1 LKVGSTIATS
11 GAATT
16 ACIAIAGF
24 LTSITAFDPLAAGA
38 IETGKTAHSACSVDD
53 RRAACNNGQ
62 PSRYP
67 QSIGTRGFMD
77 RLTIWLRLRNAEIK
91 FRIREV
97 ARRWLRKLIEL
108 AITDLDLMGRMRD
121 VTTSAAFEAEHLKD
135 AAAFKQRIQLHS
147 WIVRN
152 VPLTGKLFLEFGV
165 YKADSINRFADL
177 MPDATWYGFD
187 SFVGLP
193 EAWNLGAKTG
203 AFSRSG
209 VLPPVYGNVKLI
221 KGFFEQTLPQFVA
234 AHRDETIAILH
245 IDCDLYSATK
255 TVLSLT
261 RPLLKHGTIIIFDE
275 LINYQGWQDG
285 EYKALMEFAADQKLR
300 FEYLAYTRTGSQVA
314 IKVVGFGDAAAPEDR
329 AGR

>member
-1 LKVGSTIATS
+1 
-11 GAATT
+11 
-16 ACIAIAGF
+16 
-24 LTSITAFDPLAAGA
+24 
-38 IETGKTAHSACSVDD
+38 
-53 RRAACNNGQ
+53 
-62 PSRYP
+62 
-67 QSIGTRGFMD
+67 MD

-121 VTTSAAFEAEHLKD
+121 VTASAAFEAEHLKD

-152 VPLTGKLFLEFGV
+152 VPLAGKLFLEFGV
-165 YKADSINRFADL
+165 YKGDSINRFADL

-203 AFSRSG
+203 AFSRGG
-209 VLPPVYGNVKLI
+209 VLPVVYGNVKLI
-221 KGFFEQTLPQFVA
+221 KGFFEQTLPEFVA

-261 RPLLKHGTIIIFDE
+261 RPLLNPGTIIIFDE

-285 EYKALMEFAADQKLR
+285 EYKALMEFAAEQKLR

-314 IKVVGFGDAAAPEDR
+314 IKVVGFGDAAAPGDR
-329 AGR
+329 ADR

>member
-1 LKVGSTIATS
+1 
-11 GAATT
+11 
-16 ACIAIAGF
+16 
-24 LTSITAFDPLAAGA
+24 
-38 IETGKTAHSACSVDD
+38 
-53 RRAACNNGQ
+53 
-62 PSRYP
+62 
-67 QSIGTRGFMD
+67 MD

-121 VTTSAAFEAEHLKD
+121 VTASAAFQAEHLKD

-152 VPLTGKLFLEFGV
+152 IPLAGKLFLEFGV
-165 YKADSINRFADL
+165 YKGDSINRFADL

-203 AFSRSG
+203 AFSRGS
-209 VLPPVYGNVKLI
+209 VLPAVYGNVKLI
-221 KGFFEQTLPQFVA
+221 KGFFEQTLPEFIA

-261 RPLLKHGTIIIFDE
+261 RPLLKPGTIIIFDE

-285 EYKALMEFAADQKLR
+285 EYKALVEFAAEQKLH
-300 FEYLAYTRTGSQVA
+300 FEYLAYTCTGSQVA
-314 IKVVGFGDAAAPEDR
+314 IKVVGFGDTAAPEDR

>member
-1 LKVGSTIATS
+1 
-11 GAATT
+11 
-16 ACIAIAGF
+16 
-24 LTSITAFDPLAAGA
+24 
-38 IETGKTAHSACSVDD
+38 
-53 RRAACNNGQ
+53 
-62 PSRYP
+62 
-67 QSIGTRGFMD
+67 MD

-121 VTTSAAFEAEHLKD
+121 VTASAAFEAEHLKD

-152 VPLTGKLFLEFGV
+152 VPLAGKLFLEFGV
-165 YKADSINRFADL
+165 YKGDSINRFADL

-203 AFSRSG
+203 AFSRGG
-209 VLPPVYGNVKLI
+209 VLPVVYGNVKLI
-221 KGFFEQTLPQFVA
+221 KGFFEQTLPEFVA
-234 AHRDETIAILH
+234 AHRDEAIAILH

-285 EYKALMEFAADQKLR
+285 EYKALMEFAAEQKLR

-314 IKVVGFGDAAAPEDR
+314 IKVVGFGDTAAPEDR
-329 AGR
+329 AGQ

>member
-1 LKVGSTIATS
+1 
-11 GAATT
+11 
-16 ACIAIAGF
+16 
-24 LTSITAFDPLAAGA
+24 
-38 IETGKTAHSACSVDD
+38 
-53 RRAACNNGQ
+53 
-62 PSRYP
+62 
-67 QSIGTRGFMD
+67 MD

-121 VTTSAAFEAEHLKD
+121 VTASAAFEAEHLKD

-152 VPLTGKLFLEFGV
+152 VPLAGKLFLEFGV
-165 YKADSINRFADL
+165 YKGDSINRFADL

-203 AFSRSG
+203 AFSRGG
-209 VLPPVYGNVKLI
+209 VLPVVYGNVKLI
-221 KGFFEQTLPQFVA
+221 KGFFEQTLPEFVA
-234 AHRDETIAILH
+234 AHRDEAIAILH

-285 EYKALMEFAADQKLR
+285 EYKALMEFTAEQKLR

-314 IKVVGFGDAAAPEDR
+314 IKVVGFGDTAAPEDR
-329 AGR
+329 AGQ